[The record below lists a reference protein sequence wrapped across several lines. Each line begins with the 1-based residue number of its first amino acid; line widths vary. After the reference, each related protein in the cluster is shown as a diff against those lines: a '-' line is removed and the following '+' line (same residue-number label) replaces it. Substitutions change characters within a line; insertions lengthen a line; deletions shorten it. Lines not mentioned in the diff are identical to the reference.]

1 MTLAIDLSIE
11 IELLGQVNGYAPLI
25 QKKKEKNLFIKVK
38 NNEKRSQFNIFL
50 LYRSK

>member
-25 QKKKEKNLFIKVK
+25 QNKKNLFIKVK
-38 NNEKRSQFNIFL
+38 NNEKKVSLIYFCCIG
-50 LYRSK
+50 

>member
-25 QKKKEKNLFIKVK
+25 QKKKSIYK
-38 NNEKRSQFNIFL
+38 S
-50 LYRSK
+50 

>member
-25 QKKKEKNLFIKVK
+25 QKKKRKKSIYK
-38 NNEKRSQFNIFL
+38 S
-50 LYRSK
+50 

>member
-25 QKKKEKNLFIKVK
+25 QKKNLFIKVK
-38 NNEKRSQFNIFL
+38 NNEKKVRV
-50 LYRSK
+50 